1 MYLYVIGLFQL
12 SNLVQGKESRMPSSN
27 NENEM
32 NRKIEIDYQV
42 DFLGRPCVLLLEAS
56 SGQNEGKLCLLDS
69 IGVFYRIIVSRRHWK
84 FYRKVSKC

>member
-1 MYLYVIGLFQL
+1 MRKTFEAALKAGNV
-12 SNLVQGKESRMPSSN
+12 NGKEG
-27 NENEM
+27 
-32 NRKIEIDYQV
+32 KIEIDYQV